1 MLADD
6 GVRFIEGG
14 DSIGEL
20 PGDVDDPKLAA
31 PIALTNPLSQ
41 MSMLRTQ
48 PVVGGDAPL
57 SRVNIVLPAN
67 RLDVFTDTPLSEI
80 V

>member
-1 MLADD
+1 MRFRVKMPRLFFSSVLLMLADD

-48 PVVGGDAPL
+48 PVVGGTHL
-57 SRVNIVLPAN
+57 
-67 RLDVFTDTPLSEI
+67 
-80 V
+80 

>member
-48 PVVGGDAPL
+48 PVVGGT
-57 SRVNIVLPAN
+57 
-67 RLDVFTDTPLSEI
+67 RL
-80 V
+80 